1 MAFIEDLHKRI
12 THKGIRIV
20 FPEGEDPRVLW
31 AAVEHQK
38 KGLIHPIVIGFKN
51 EIEATAKRENIDIS
65 GLDIVEV
72 GQYEHIDELVQK
84 FVERRKG
91 KIDESRARAQL
102 HDPNYLGTMMVYA
115 GYADGMVSGAV
126 PTTGQTVLPALQII
140 KTKKGVSRVSGLFI
154 LSRGEE
160 SYLMADCAINTE
172 MDAPTL
178 AEVAVTTNESAKS
191 FVFDPKIAMLSF
203 STKGSAKSDSVKKV
217 EVATYL
223 VKEAH
228 PEIKVDGEIQFDA
241 AIDPEVAK
249 KKAPGSE
256 VAGQANV
263 FVFPNLECGNIGYKI
278 AQRLGGFTAIGP
290 VLQGLNMP
298 VNALSRGCN
307 REETYQLALI
317 TAVQACIAKEERE
330 AREA

>member
-1 MAFIEDLHKRI
+1 MDFIKELSGRLSCKD
-12 THKGIRIV
+12 TRIV

-31 AAVEHQK
+31 AAVKHQK
-38 KGLIHPIVIGFKN
+38 DGLIHPIVIGFKN
-51 EIEATAKRENIDIS
+51 EIEATAEKEGLDIS
-65 GLDIVEV
+65 KLDIVEL
-72 GQYEHIDELVQK
+72 GQYEHNDELVEK

-91 KIDESRARAQL
+91 KIDETRARAQL

-126 PTTGQTVLPALQII
+126 HTTGQTVLPALQII

-154 LSRGEE
+154 LCKGEE
-160 SYLMADCAINTE
+160 NYLMADCAINTV

-178 AEVAVTTNESAKS
+178 AEVAATTDETAKQ
-191 FVFDPKIAMLSF
+191 FGFDPKIAMLSF
-203 STKGSAKSDSVKKV
+203 STKGSAKSDTVKKV

-228 PEIKVDGEIQFDA
+228 PEIKVDGELQFDA
-241 AIDPEVAK
+241 SIDPTVAK

-263 FVFPNLECGNIGYKI
+263 FIFPNLECGNIGYKI
-278 AQRLGGFTAIGP
+278 AQYLGGFTAIGP

-298 VNALSRGCN
+298 VNDLSRGCSK
-307 REETYQLALI
+307 EEVYQLAVI
-317 TAVQACIAKEERE
+317 TAVQACLGK
-330 AREA
+330 

>member
-1 MAFIEDLHKRI
+1 MTFIQGLHKRV

-20 FPEGEDPRVLW
+20 FPEGEDSRVLW

-38 KGLIHPIVIGFKN
+38 EGLVHPIVLGFRN

-65 GLDIVEV
+65 DLEIVEV
-72 GQYEHIDELVQK
+72 GQYEHIDELVEK

-91 KIDESRARAQL
+91 KIDETRARAQL

-126 PTTGQTVLPALQII
+126 HTTGQTILPALQII
-140 KTKKGVSRVSGLFI
+140 KTKKGVNRVSGVFI
-154 LSRGEE
+154 LSRGKEC
-160 SYLMADCAINTE
+160 YLMADCAINTE

-178 AEVAVTTNESAKS
+178 AEVAVTTDEAAKQ
-191 FVFDPKIAMLSF
+191 FGFDPKIAMLSF
-203 STKGSAKSDSVKKV
+203 STQGSAKSDSVKKV

-223 VKEAH
+223 VKESH
-228 PEIKVDGEIQFDA
+228 PEIKVDGELQFDA

-256 VAGQANV
+256 VAGNANV
-263 FVFPNLECGNIGYKI
+263 FIFPNLECGNIGYKI

-290 VLQGLNMP
+290 ILQGLNMP
-298 VNALSRGCN
+298 VNDLSRGCTK
-307 REETYQLALI
+307 EETYQLSLI
-317 TAVQACIAKEERE
+317 TAVQACIARDEQEK
-330 AREA
+330 